1 MGACRA
7 RGWAACL
14 PSVFAVPV
22 NEQLYMAARQRRWSP
37 FTKEWDS
44 PEHELHDAI
53 KAVGRAGRVRVA
65 QELKKLPWPE
75 FISLLSDA
83 HVDAIAR
90 SVKNFKKLKLRDG
103 ETFLVFMRR
112 IAMEY
117 GRGSRRVPQVPFTDD
132 EQRRVTWSG
141 KRKMTAEDHRKADR
155 IHVHYTQKA
164 YTDKLKD
171 YQERCRV
178 NNRTPLATYHL
189 IQPSLSTEQM
199 KRKLNKLICAGT
211 IRKAPVSCTYFRFNA
226 LIGYNTDEVY
236 LVPARSLSCSQAAL
250 VAATG
255 CSIDELGIPLQDPKD
270 KKGLSFNMLN
280 NILKDS
286 SGFGRLFILMNESSK
301 DHELDSA
308 VDVFS
313 KKEGV
318 YIIHSYYHHPED
330 VGFSHAEPIHHYIV
344 YNAGTRVLFLYPE
357 VRA

>member
-1 MGACRA
+1 MLC
-7 RGWAACL
+7 
-14 PSVFAVPV
+14 V
-22 NEQLYMAARQRRWSP
+22 
-37 FTKEWDS
+37 
-44 PEHELHDAI
+44 
-53 KAVGRAGRVRVA
+53 
-65 QELKKLPWPE
+65 
-75 FISLLSDA
+75 
-83 HVDAIAR
+83 
-90 SVKNFKKLKLRDG
+90 
-103 ETFLVFMRR
+103 
-112 IAMEY
+112 
-117 GRGSRRVPQVPFTDD
+117 
-132 EQRRVTWSG
+132 
-141 KRKMTAEDHRKADR
+141 
-155 IHVHYTQKA
+155 VHS
-164 YTDKLKD
+164 

-255 CSIDELGIPLQDPKD
+255 CSIDELGERSHARSPKAMLTFPSCFVVLGIPLQDPKD